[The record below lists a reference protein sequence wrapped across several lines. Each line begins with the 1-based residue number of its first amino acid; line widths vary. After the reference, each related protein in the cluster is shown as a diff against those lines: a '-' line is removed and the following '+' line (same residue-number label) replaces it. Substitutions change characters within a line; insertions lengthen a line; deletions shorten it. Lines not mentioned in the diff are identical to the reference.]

1 MSSSRPDP
9 DSATRVR
16 IRRFRA
22 ERISLLI
29 RLFPLPINHSGLL
42 EVGAPY
48 VYHVVSRFKFP
59 CNSAIPAD
67 SRQLFQRKRD
77 LAHFEEAVTAAME
90 RTIDPYIRRSIM
102 PGSEP

>member
-22 ERISLLI
+22 ERTSLLI
-29 RLFPLPINHSGLL
+29 RLFPIPINHSGLL

-59 CNSAIPAD
+59 CNSATPAD
-67 SRQLFQRKRD
+67 SVKR
-77 LAHFEEAVTAAME
+77 
-90 RTIDPYIRRSIM
+90 Y
-102 PGSEP
+102 SENAIWHTSKRP